1 MAGALFPTSFPRPH
15 ILTASPHPFQC
26 KGLLIFNHQINKA
39 HLQKAG
45 SSSCHFPRDI
55 STTNIFNLVLI
66 NHNESAEITPFPTI
80 SPLRLP
86 ADVQRR
92 DQQQGT
98 ANHLTILTSLVC
110 SAFSCL
116 RYKERIR
123 ETNIFCEY
131 SSLPQR

>member
-1 MAGALFPTSFPRPH
+1 MAGALFPLSFPRPH
-15 ILTASPHPFQC
+15 ILTAPPHPFQC
-26 KGLLIFNHQINKA
+26 KGLFIFNHQINKA
-39 HLQKAG
+39 LLQRPG

-66 NHNESAEITPFPTI
+66 NHNESAEITPIPII

-92 DQQQGT
+92 DQQQDT
-98 ANHLTILTSLVC
+98 ANHLTILTSLLC
-110 SAFSCL
+110 SAFNCL
-116 RYKERIR
+116 RYREGIR

-131 SSLPQR
+131 SSVLQR